1 MAKMAWLSQERIKG
15 EERLN
20 NLKNNSPNEEE
31 KLILQLEIANNRIEF
46 LEECIV
52 EMASIVYEPN

>member
-1 MAKMAWLSQERIKG
+1 MAKMAWKSQEQIKE

-20 NLKNNSPNEEE
+20 NLKNNSPSEEE
-31 KLILQLEIANNRIEF
+31 KLVLQLEIANNRIEF